1 MKFGK
6 IILVT
11 LILFNFHGCAPKGNQ
26 IVKGADVDLTGE
38 ISDTPWQH
46 MIDIPKKYPYADYFD
61 LDDGDQLVIYT
72 KLPVDCTGEMRLNG
86 KIIEIKGT
94 SKRPGSDEKYT
105 EPQILVD
112 EFECL

>member
-1 MKFGK
+1 MKLGK

-11 LILFNFHGCAPKGNQ
+11 FILFIFQGCTSQGNQ
-26 IVKGADVDLTGE
+26 IVKGADVDLAGK

-46 MIDIPKKYPYADYFD
+46 MIIMPQAYPYANYLD
-61 LDDGDQLVIYT
+61 LEDGDQLVIYT
-72 KLPVDCTGEMRLNG
+72 KKQVNCTGEIKVNG
-86 KIIEIKGT
+86 KVIEAEGT

-112 EFECL
+112 RFECI